1 MNGWCF
7 EGSVGL
13 GPSLEVRKPWLKA
26 NAGRLMRNAI
36 AAVKG
41 PGARGSV
48 AKAQAQF
55 LPKARPRKVLPP
67 GKVLP
72 QRKGP
77 AHVAPGPLPAAPAT
91 WGQGPNKWSPPKAWN
106 QGKSWWRSKP
116 WKAWAWEEK
125 QRPETSKEL
134 LDYAAGELWD
144 LDP

>member
-1 MNGWCF
+1 M
-7 EGSVGL
+7 
-13 GPSLEVRKPWLKA
+13 RKPWLKA

-77 AHVAPGPLPAAPAT
+77 AGPVAPGPLPAAPAT

-106 QGKSWWRSKP
+106 HKSWWRSKP

-125 QRPETSKEL
+125 QGPETSEEL
-134 LDYAAGELWD
+134 LHHAAGELWD